1 MPRLLLTSALLLPSQ
16 RVLSST
22 PADRSSDGQR
32 AAAFGN
38 RVAAQTSLPRGTR
51 LHFHRRR
58 VGSFLRRHF
67 PSSLQPASQ
76 TCRRRGEEQEGE
88 ETERISISSA
98 RGFRPAGQFTLSP
111 RFKSDLL
118 LLFAWTRSVL
128 MLCLFIYFSFI
139 YCTHSHV
146 CARGDGFGF
155 HPHKASPQWCRV
167 LDPSRIFPLLAC
179 GGRRAWQNRAFV
191 SPVALLTGHICVL

>member
-1 MPRLLLTSALLLPSQ
+1 MTEPGCRVTTLDFKAVPIKNSHSMPRLLLTSALLLPSQ
-16 RVLSST
+16 RLLSST

-38 RVAAQTSLPRGTR
+38 RVAAQTSLPRETR

-98 RGFRPAGQFTLSP
+98 RGFRPAGQFTLSS

-128 MLCLFIYFSFI
+128 MRCLFICFI
-139 YCTHSHV
+139 YLLHSFPCVCT
-146 CARGDGFGF
+146 RG
-155 HPHKASPQWCRV
+155 RIR
-167 LDPSRIFPLLAC
+167 LPSA
-179 GGRRAWQNRAFV
+179 
-191 SPVALLTGHICVL
+191 